1 MRLALAHL
9 AKRESL
15 RELLQALRPLAQEA
29 RERGAGLCSSPS
41 SSWANGRTP
50 GFPRP
55 LGSLR
60 KRRGFSSSRGT
71 SRKEKTACKPSPRP
85 RLRQAP
91 PLPGGGE
98 EGDEGLRPGERPLL
112 LPWEGRAFGLALC
125 YDLDFPELFRAYA
138 LKGAQGFLVGAAW
151 PGEYAGLLEV
161 LARARAAENQAYL
174 FLASRA
180 DTGSPSLFV
189 APDGRV
195 LARREEEG
203 LLVAEPDWG
212 FLEAYRKKYPSSA
225 TAGRSST
232 GFGKMAPVLENR
244 RARHD
249 YEILETYEAGI
260 ALKGTEVKSL
270 RAGKVDFTGSFARF
284 EDGELYLENL
294 YIAPYEKGSY
304 ANVDPRR
311 KRKLLLHKHELRRL
325 LGKVEQ
331 KGLTL
336 VPLKIYFNER
346 GYAKVLL
353 GLARG
358 KKAYEKRR
366 EDKKEAVRRALEE
379 L

>member
-1 MRLALAHL
+1 MCIRD
-9 AKRESL
+9 R
-15 RELLQALRPLAQEA
+15 
-29 RERGAGLCSSPS
+29 
-41 SSWANGRTP
+41 
-50 GFPRP
+50 
-55 LGSLR
+55 
-60 KRRGFSSSRGT
+60 
-71 SRKEKTACKPSPRP
+71 
-85 RLRQAP
+85 
-91 PLPGGGE
+91 
-98 EGDEGLRPGERPLL
+98 
-112 LPWEGRAFGLALC
+112 
-125 YDLDFPELFRAYA
+125 
-138 LKGAQGFLVGAAW
+138 
-151 PGEYAGLLEV
+151 
-161 LARARAAENQAYL
+161 
-174 FLASRA
+174 
-180 DTGSPSLFV
+180 
-189 APDGRV
+189 
-195 LARREEEG
+195 
-203 LLVAEPDWG
+203 
-212 FLEAYRKKYPSSA
+212 
-225 TAGRSST
+225 
-232 GFGKMAPVLENR
+232 
-244 RARHD
+244 
-249 YEILETYEAGI
+249 
-260 ALKGTEVKSL
+260 SL